1 MEPGE
6 SRNHAGP
13 VEVGPANKNPTTPP
27 RSMPRKTTVAA
38 RSTAPAKK
46 ASPTFAETPRGTA
59 DRMFRA
65 AMECIRQRER
75 YARLVASGAHDVE
88 QQAASRVAVVCDEI
102 LDEAVAAYEKH
113 AAEPSRGDDEW
124 RRQANALW
132 HASRE
137 YRRRPATSNPSAGT
151 PAKGGSLQKL
161 AMEYDLEASALLALK
176 LALGGFRQICPD
188 CELESRPQ
196 TFVA

>member
-1 MEPGE
+1 
-6 SRNHAGP
+6 
-13 VEVGPANKNPTTPP
+13 
-27 RSMPRKTTVAA
+27 MPRKQTVAT
-38 RSTAPAKK
+38 RTPPSSRKQKQKQKEKP
-46 ASPTFAETPRGTA
+46 SFSETPRGCA

-75 YARLVASGAHDVE
+75 YARLVGSGAHDNE
-88 QQAASRVAVVCDEI
+88 QLSALRVAVVCDEI
-102 LDEAVAAYEKH
+102 LDEAVSAYEQH
-113 AAEPSRGDDEW
+113 AAEPSHGDDEW

-137 YRRRPATSNPSAGT
+137 YRRRPSNDRATTSQ
-151 PAKGGSLQKL
+151 AKGGGALQKL

>member
-1 MEPGE
+1 M
-6 SRNHAGP
+6 S
-13 VEVGPANKNPTTPP
+13 
-27 RSMPRKTTVAA
+27 A
-38 RSTAPAKK
+38 RSAPAIKK
-46 ASPTFAETPRGTA
+46 TKPSFAETPRGTA

-75 YARLVASGAHDVE
+75 YARLVASGAHDLE
-88 QQAASRVAVVCDEI
+88 QLAALRVAVVCDEI
-102 LDEAVAAYEKH
+102 LDEAVAAYEKL
-113 AAEPSRGDDEW
+113 AGEPSRGDDEW
-124 RRQANALW
+124 RRHANALW
-132 HASRE
+132 HAARE
-137 YRRRPATSNPSAGT
+137 YRRRPASVSPTTSG
-151 PAKGGSLQKL
+151 KGGSLQKL

>member
-1 MEPGE
+1 M
-6 SRNHAGP
+6 
-13 VEVGPANKNPTTPP
+13 T
-27 RSMPRKTTVAA
+27 RKQTVAA
-38 RSTAPAKK
+38 RSAASAVRKAKP
-46 ASPTFAETPRGTA
+46 SFAETPRGTA

-65 AMECIRQRER
+65 AMECMRQRER
-75 YARLVASGAHDVE
+75 YARLVGSGAHDLE
-88 QQAASRVAVVCDEI
+88 QLAAIRVAVVCDEI

-113 AAEPSRGDDEW
+113 AGEASTGDDEW
-124 RRQANALW
+124 RRQANGLW

-137 YRRRPATSNPSAGT
+137 YRRRPANNSAAPSSQG
-151 PAKGGSLQKL
+151 KGGTLQKL

>member
-1 MEPGE
+1 M
-6 SRNHAGP
+6 
-13 VEVGPANKNPTTPP
+13 T
-27 RSMPRKTTVAA
+27 RKQTVSA
-38 RSTAPAKK
+38 RSTATAAKK
-46 ASPTFAETPRGTA
+46 TKPSFAETPRGTA

-75 YARLVASGAHDVE
+75 YARLVASGAHDLE
-88 QQAASRVAVVCDEI
+88 QLAALRVAVVCDEI
-102 LDEAVAAYEKH
+102 LDEAVAAYEKL
-113 AAEPSRGDDEW
+113 ASEPSRGDDEW

-132 HASRE
+132 HAARE
-137 YRRRPATSNPSAGT
+137 YRRRPATGT
-151 PAKGGSLQKL
+151 VPNNSHGKAGSLQKL

-176 LALGGFRQICPD
+176 LSLGGFRQICPD

>member
-1 MEPGE
+1 MKKPQ
-6 SRNHAGP
+6 
-13 VEVGPANKNPTTPP
+13 NP
-27 RSMPRKTTVAA
+27 SCMPRKQPVAS
-38 RSTAPAKK
+38 RSTSPAKK
-46 ASPTFAETPRGTA
+46 SNSSFAETPRGTA

-75 YARLVASGAHDVE
+75 YARLVGSGAHDHE
-88 QQAASRVAVVCDEI
+88 QQSALRVAVVCDEI

-113 AAEPSRGDDEW
+113 AKEPSRGDDEW

-132 HASRE
+132 HAARE
-137 YRRRPATSNPSAGT
+137 YRRRPATSNPSAGSA
-151 PAKGGSLQKL
+151 AKSGSLQKL

>member
-1 MEPGE
+1 M
-6 SRNHAGP
+6 
-13 VEVGPANKNPTTPP
+13 T
-27 RSMPRKTTVAA
+27 RKQTVAA
-38 RSTAPAKK
+38 RSSPAINKK
-46 ASPTFAETPRGTA
+46 SLPGFAETPRGSA

-65 AMECIRQRER
+65 AMECMRQRER
-75 YARLVASGAHDVE
+75 YARLVGSGAHDLE
-88 QQAASRVAVVCDEI
+88 QLAALRVAVVCDEI
-102 LDEAVAAYEKH
+102 LDEAVSAYEKH
-113 AAEPSRGDDEW
+113 AVEASTGDDEW

-137 YRRRPATSNPSAGT
+137 YRRRPATNNVATSG
-151 PAKGGSLQKL
+151 KGGSLQKL

>member
-1 MEPGE
+1 
-6 SRNHAGP
+6 
-13 VEVGPANKNPTTPP
+13 
-27 RSMPRKTTVAA
+27 MPRKQTVAA
-38 RSTAPAKK
+38 RTPPANKK
-46 ASPTFAETPRGTA
+46 QKPSFAETPRGTA

-75 YARLVASGAHDVE
+75 YARLVASGAHDLE
-88 QQAASRVAVVCDEI
+88 QLAAVRVAVVCDEI
-102 LDEAVAAYEKH
+102 LDEAVSAYEKVGVEASH
-113 AAEPSRGDDEW
+113 GDDEW

-132 HASRE
+132 HAARE
-137 YRRRPATSNPSAGT
+137 YRRRPATDREATGT
-151 PAKGGSLQKL
+151 PVKGGTLQKL

-188 CELESRPQ
+188 CELETRPQ

>member
-1 MEPGE
+1 M
-6 SRNHAGP
+6 A
-13 VEVGPANKNPTTPP
+13 
-27 RSMPRKTTVAA
+27 RKQTVAA
-38 RSTAPAKK
+38 RSAPAAKK
-46 ASPTFAETPRGTA
+46 PKPSFAETPRGIA

-75 YARLVASGAHDVE
+75 YARLVASGAHDLE
-88 QQAASRVAVVCDEI
+88 QLAALRVAGLCDEI
-102 LDEAVAAYEKH
+102 LDESVAAYQAQAGEASH
-113 AAEPSRGDDEW
+113 GDDEW

-132 HASRE
+132 HAARE
-137 YRRRPATSNPSAGT
+137 YRRRPATNNVTTGKA
-151 PAKGGSLQKL
+151 GSLQKL

>member
-1 MEPGE
+1 
-6 SRNHAGP
+6 
-13 VEVGPANKNPTTPP
+13 
-27 RSMPRKTTVAA
+27 MPRKQTVAA
-38 RSTAPAKK
+38 RTTPASRKPK
-46 ASPTFAETPRGTA
+46 PSFAETPRGTA

-75 YARLVASGAHDVE
+75 YARLVASGAHDLE
-88 QQAASRVAVVCDEI
+88 QVSALRVAVVCDEI
-102 LDEAVAAYEKH
+102 LDEAVAAFEKH
-113 AAEPSRGDDEW
+113 AGEASTGDDEW

-132 HASRE
+132 HAARE
-137 YRRRPATSNPSAGT
+137 YRRRPASAAPT
-151 PAKGGSLQKL
+151 QVKGGTLQKL

>member
-1 MEPGE
+1 M
-6 SRNHAGP
+6 
-13 VEVGPANKNPTTPP
+13 T
-27 RSMPRKTTVAA
+27 RKQTIAA
-38 RSTAPAKK
+38 RPAPSAKK
-46 ASPTFAETPRGTA
+46 TKESFAETPRGTA

-75 YARLVASGAHDVE
+75 YARLVASGAHDLE
-88 QQAASRVAVVCDEI
+88 QLAAMRVAIVCDEI
-102 LDEAVAAYEKH
+102 LDEAVAAFEKH
-113 AAEPSRGDDEW
+113 AAEPSHGDDEW

-137 YRRRPATSNPSAGT
+137 YRRRPATNSIAATG
-151 PAKGGSLQKL
+151 KGGTLQKL

-188 CELESRPQ
+188 CELETRPQ

>member
-1 MEPGE
+1 M
-6 SRNHAGP
+6 
-13 VEVGPANKNPTTPP
+13 T
-27 RSMPRKTTVAA
+27 RKQTVAA
-38 RSTAPAKK
+38 RSTATAAKK
-46 ASPTFAETPRGTA
+46 TKPSFAETPRGTA

-75 YARLVASGAHDVE
+75 YARLVASGAHDLE
-88 QQAASRVAVVCDEI
+88 QLAALRVAVVCDEI
-102 LDEAVAAYEKH
+102 LDEAVAAYEKL
-113 AAEPSRGDDEW
+113 ASAPSSGDDEW

-137 YRRRPATSNPSAGT
+137 YRRRPATGAT
-151 PAKGGSLQKL
+151 PNNSHGKSGSLQKL